1 MIILKM
7 FFLLGLPFVLFVAS
21 VGVNFYIVLFDLDK
35 FLECFKK
42 STIISSYGSV
52 WRRGAFYARY
62 TLVCVVIGSVMFPN
76 KHMRNGTLDPEEMAR
91 CPVEIKYR
99 MALSFYLL
107 LSAVGCF
114 VLTAVLLIF
123 IKNSKFLHFN

>member
-1 MIILKM
+1 M

-21 VGVNFYIVLFDLDK
+21 VGVNFYIVLFDLDR

-42 STIISSYGSV
+42 STIISSYASV
-52 WRRGAFYARY
+52 WGRGSFYARY
-62 TLVCVVIGSVMFPN
+62 TLVYIVIGSVMFPN

-107 LSAVGCF
+107 LSAAVCF
-114 VLTAVLLIF
+114 SFTALLLIF
-123 IKNSKFLHFN
+123 MKNF